1 MGANIIYLHGRRKT
15 ASCASS
21 GGRFGRKNVFEG
33 AVIAKSLLR
42 RKDKH
47 SKTMVLQ
54 KRAVHAGAVSAMRT
68 RFRHQGKWKAG
79 MAFFPDVPGATA
91 AGRHALVHEHMENA
105 VDAPITSC
113 RLLQIDHGKPLA
125 SMDAKASR
133 IVFRG
138 VRVPGKV
145 PSGTWS
151 DRRSGWYAKKF
162 QARRTGCKKAGLT
175 KS

>member
-1 MGANIIYLHGRRKT
+1 MELTAEPTVEVNPEGTPKRLPETMAEIADVETMADWNAMAGQFCLGQEKMANFLAIVENQVG
-15 ASCASS
+15 
-21 GGRFGRKNVFEG
+21 
-33 AVIAKSLLR
+33 
-42 RKDKH
+42 
-47 SKTMVLQ
+47 
-54 KRAVHAGAVSAMRT
+54 MR
-68 RFRHQGKWKAG
+68 
-79 MAFFPDVPGATA
+79 
-91 AGRHALVHEHMENA
+91 
-105 VDAPITSC
+105 

>member
-1 MGANIIYLHGRRKT
+1 MELTAEPTVEVNPEGTPKRLPETMAEIADVETMADWNAMAGQFCLGQEKMANFLAIVENQVG
-15 ASCASS
+15 
-21 GGRFGRKNVFEG
+21 
-33 AVIAKSLLR
+33 
-42 RKDKH
+42 
-47 SKTMVLQ
+47 
-54 KRAVHAGAVSAMRT
+54 MR
-68 RFRHQGKWKAG
+68 
-79 MAFFPDVPGATA
+79 
-91 AGRHALVHEHMENA
+91 
-105 VDAPITSC
+105 

-145 PSGTWS
+145 PSGAWS

-162 QARRTGCKKAGLT
+162 QDRKTGCKKAGLT